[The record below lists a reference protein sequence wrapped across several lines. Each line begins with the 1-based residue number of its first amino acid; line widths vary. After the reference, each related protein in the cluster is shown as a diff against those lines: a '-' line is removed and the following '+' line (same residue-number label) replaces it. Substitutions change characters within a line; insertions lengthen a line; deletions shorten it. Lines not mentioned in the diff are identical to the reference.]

1 MRKKREKKRRKTAS
15 RENLKTPFVT
25 PSKKLTVEER
35 GTTKVGKQFA
45 FQSIHKKQQA
55 TTMNLL
61 GEDRGKKE
69 EILKNAVTSGVL
81 LG

>member
-1 MRKKREKKRRKTAS
+1 
-15 RENLKTPFVT
+15 
-25 PSKKLTVEER
+25 VEER
-35 GTTKVGKQFA
+35 GTAKVGKQFA
-45 FQSIHKKQQA
+45 FLSIHKKQL
-55 TTMNLL
+55 TTAMNLP

>member
-1 MRKKREKKRRKTAS
+1 MPEKIA
-15 RENLKTPFVT
+15 NPPFVT

-35 GTTKVGKQFA
+35 GTAKVGKQFA
-45 FQSIHKKQQA
+45 FRSIHKKQL
-55 TTMNLL
+55 TTAMNLP

>member
-1 MRKKREKKRRKTAS
+1 
-15 RENLKTPFVT
+15 
-25 PSKKLTVEER
+25 VEER

-55 TTMNLL
+55 TTMNLP